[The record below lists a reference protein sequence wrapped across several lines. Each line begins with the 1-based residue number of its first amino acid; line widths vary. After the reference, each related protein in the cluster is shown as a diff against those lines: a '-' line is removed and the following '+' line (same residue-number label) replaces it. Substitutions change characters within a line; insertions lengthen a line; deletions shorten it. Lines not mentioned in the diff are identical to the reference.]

1 MAITT
6 LRPDSVISGA
16 SNVTIT
22 GAANIWTALN
32 DNSDSS
38 YVVKAA
44 GVAGTA
50 DMVTGFGSTPI
61 AADKRVRRVRL
72 RARTSST
79 TAAARCAFFLGTN
92 VTQKN
97 YFARATQIAG
107 VVSAT
112 TAVGAWLTA
121 SPDGAAW
128 DQSRV
133 DALRIKFREYKDSTD
148 RSTVYELYLDVDI
161 ESQPTVSGISS
172 PSGTI
177 SSTSAPTVEWLYSD
191 PEAGAQA
198 FYQVKVF
205 TAAQYGA
212 VGFDP
217 ETSEATWDSG
227 QVASSDTA
235 TVVSALL
242 INGAYRCYIRAA
254 KSINGTPFWSAWA
267 FSVFTQSC
275 TPPTTPAIDAAFDE
289 LTGGVEFTLT
299 GANPVGFA
307 SQYFELQK
315 SLDDA
320 TWVDTRNGAA
330 IVPDAAYVGTE
341 TDYENLRDAVT
352 YYRVRAVGV
361 QGENYVT
368 SDWSVVQ
375 QIYVSNDGL
384 WWLKVLDD
392 HTLNVSGVRVQGPL
406 EIEVLEPNVVTRPI
420 GRSRPVVVSGLVQG
434 KDGQFVIKAVSD
446 DEWALLEPALLAQSK
461 ILVQDPF
468 GAQKYIR
475 VISRSCTYEAFGAA
489 RVRTVTVAYVEVEA

>member
-50 DMVTGFGSTPI
+50 DMVTGFGTTTI

-92 VTQKN
+92 VAQKN
-97 YFARATQIAG
+97 YFGRATQIAG
-107 VVSAT
+107 SVSAT

-121 SPDGAAW
+121 SPDGSAW

-172 PSGTI
+172 PTGTI

-191 PEAGAQA
+191 PEGGAQA

-217 ETSEATWDSG
+217 STSDSTWDSG
-227 QVASSDTA
+227 EIASSDTA
-235 TVVSALL
+235 TIVSALL
-242 INGAYRCYIRAA
+242 INGDYRCYIRAA

-267 FSVFTQSC
+267 FSVFNQSC
-275 TPPTTPAIDAAFDE
+275 TPPTTPTIDASFDE
-289 LTGGVEFTLT
+289 LTGGVEFVLT

-307 SQYFELQK
+307 SQYYELQK
-315 SLDDA
+315 S
-320 TWVDTRNGAA
+320 VDGAVWTNTRHGAA
-330 IVPDAAYVGTE
+330 IAPDASYVGTD
-341 TDYENLRDAVT
+341 TDYENMRDAVT

-368 SDWSVVQ
+368 SDWSTEQ

-384 WWLKVLDD
+384 WWLKVIDD
-392 HTLNVSGVRVQGPL
+392 FSLNVAGVRIQGPL
-406 EIEVLEPNVVTRPI
+406 EVTVEEPNTVVRPL
-420 GRSRPVVVSGLVQG
+420 GRNRPVVVSGLVQG
-434 KDGQFVIKAVSD
+434 KDGQFVIKSVSD
-446 DEWALLEPALLAQSK
+446 DEWALLEPALLAQSHV
-461 ILVQDPF
+461 LVQDPL
-468 GAQKYIR
+468 GAQKYVR
-475 VISRSCTYEAFGAA
+475 VIERNCSYEAYGAS
-489 RVRTVTVAYVEVEA
+489 RIRTVTVSYVEVEA